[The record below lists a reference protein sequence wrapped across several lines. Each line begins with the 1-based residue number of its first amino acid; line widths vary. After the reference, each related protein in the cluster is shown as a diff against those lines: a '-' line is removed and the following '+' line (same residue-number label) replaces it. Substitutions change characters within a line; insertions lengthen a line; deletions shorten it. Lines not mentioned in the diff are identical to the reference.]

1 MVSCEQAGIQRP
13 EQTRL
18 EGQGWGPAAVPP
30 RRRADEECSE
40 PGEVGLRRPGWNE
53 DPRSGFAAGA
63 GSDGSAAGGPSS
75 RRT

>member
-1 MVSCEQAGIQRP
+1 MNCEQAGIQRP

-18 EGQGWGPAAVPP
+18 GGQGWELAAVPP
-30 RRRADEECSE
+30 RWRADEEYSE

-63 GSDGSAAGGPSS
+63 GSAGSAAGGPSS
-75 RRT
+75 QRT